1 MGQKTGMLKSEK
13 QVQKRAMSIAL
24 VMASLRRDIQGSAT
38 FGLGAQLLY
47 CPKLLRLPEL
57 KLRQSSDEGFEFF
70 ISVRGKSRPI
80 ICTEIDTRY
89 IKL

>member
-38 FGLGAQLLY
+38 VGLRAQLLY
-47 CPKLLRLPEL
+47 CPL
-57 KLRQSSDEGFEFF
+57 
-70 ISVRGKSRPI
+70 GKVH
-80 ICTEIDTRY
+80 
-89 IKL
+89 